1 MHSKNVIHWD
11 IKPENILLDDG
22 EIKFSDFGWSIFS
35 PESYRTT
42 LCGTIEYLSPE
53 MINKFPYSK
62 EIDVWCLGVL
72 AYELST
78 GRSPFSGPDKDTIY
92 NNIKNISLK
101 YPSYISKNNKNF
113 IK

>member
-1 MHSKNVIHWD
+1 
-11 IKPENILLDDG
+11 
-22 EIKFSDFGWSIFS
+22 
-35 PESYRTT
+35 
-42 LCGTIEYLSPE
+42 

-78 GRSPFSGPDKDTIY
+78 GWSPFSGPDKDTIY

-101 YPSYISKNNKNF
+101 YPNYVSKNAKNF

>member
-1 MHSKNVIHWD
+1 M
-11 IKPENILLDDG
+11 LDDG
-22 EIKFSDFGWSIFS
+22 EIKISDFGWSIFS
-35 PESYRTT
+35 PEPYWTT

-78 GRSPFSGPDKDTIY
+78 GWSPFSGPDKDTIY
-92 NNIKNISLK
+92 SNIKNISLK
-101 YPSYISKNNKNF
+101 YPNYISKITKNF